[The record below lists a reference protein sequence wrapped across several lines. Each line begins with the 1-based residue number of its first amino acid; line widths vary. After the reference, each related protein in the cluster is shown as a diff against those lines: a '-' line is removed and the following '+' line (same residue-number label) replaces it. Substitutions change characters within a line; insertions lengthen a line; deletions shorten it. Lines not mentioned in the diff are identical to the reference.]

1 MEHLT
6 ELVEQLKKDI
16 ATAVAEKL
24 RPLLSQSEVPA
35 ETELD
40 PFRLYTVAEAADI
53 LGLDRATMYEIP
65 EAELPRCNV
74 GPARGATRWMGA
86 DLLAYARGASQA
98 TFIQRAAS
106 HWRQEGEKK
115 GSVGTPARGARSAP
129 RAGVSARLGRL
140 ARRRPDVENA
150 RRATTRRA
158 PDYFPN

>member
-1 MEHLT
+1 MEQLT
-6 ELVEQLKKDI
+6 AIIEQLKKDV

-86 DLLAYARGASQA
+86 DLLAYARGAAPIDYEVVLDELREELRKTPSSKERPP
-98 TFIQRAAS
+98 T
-106 HWRQEGEKK
+106 GDKK
-115 GSVGTPARGARSAP
+115 GK
-129 RAGVSARLGRL
+129 
-140 ARRRPDVENA
+140 RRVV
-150 RRATTRRA
+150 
-158 PDYFPN
+158 